1 MNYNA
6 IMAGKLH
13 NRGIPDKVVVSFPRK
28 GGQKIKLKP
37 VDRKQAF
44 ALILQQNKG
53 KCDEQPPCGPYSQ

>member
-28 GGQKIKLKP
+28 GGKKVVLKP
-37 VDRKQAF
+37 VDKKEAFTLILKQA
-44 ALILQQNKG
+44 KE
-53 KCDEQPPCGPYSQ
+53 K

>member
-1 MNYNA
+1 MNYNT
-6 IMAGKLH
+6 IMAGKLT

-28 GGQKIKLKP
+28 GGQKIELKP

-53 KCDEQPPCGPYSQ
+53 K